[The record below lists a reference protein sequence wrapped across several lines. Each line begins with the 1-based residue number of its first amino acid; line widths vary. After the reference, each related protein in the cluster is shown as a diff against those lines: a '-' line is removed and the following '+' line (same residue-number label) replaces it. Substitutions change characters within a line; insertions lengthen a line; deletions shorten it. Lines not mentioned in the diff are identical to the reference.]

1 MAINTN
7 ETGTDFEVPFSPEAP
22 EGQERQSE
30 KALEQKPAYSEVRPN
45 QPAPKPPTI
54 QPVVEPTAPAVETL
68 PPPVAN
74 QPAPLTPASLA
85 ADDADLIEKEWV
97 DRAKA
102 IVEENRDDPHSQKQ
116 KISKVKAEYIKQ
128 RYNKSL
134 KGEEV
139 T

>member
-54 QPVVEPTAPAVETL
+54 QPVVEPTAP
-68 PPPVAN
+68 PVAN

-128 RYNKSL
+128 RYNNSL